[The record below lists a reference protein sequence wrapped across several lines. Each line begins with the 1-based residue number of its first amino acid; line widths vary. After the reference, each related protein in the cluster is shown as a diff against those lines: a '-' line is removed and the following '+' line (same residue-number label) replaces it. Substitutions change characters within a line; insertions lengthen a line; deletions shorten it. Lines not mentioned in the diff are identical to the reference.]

1 MKLYQALLAGLVA
14 VSFAFAQD
22 SAATKAAAPMTKTKA
37 KAATSVVIKGTVVS
51 VDAIAGTVIVTPKGK
66 KADDTLSTTDKT
78 KVMPKGKT
86 VADLKADDKVS
97 VSAKMEDGKWVATAI
112 TIMPMKAMKKPAAAP
127 AAPEAPATGSTGK

>member
-1 MKLYQALLAGLVA
+1 
-14 VSFAFAQD
+14 
-22 SAATKAAAPMTKTKA
+22 
-37 KAATSVVIKGTVVS
+37 
-51 VDAIAGTVIVTPKGK
+51 
-66 KADDTLSTTDKT
+66 
-78 KVMPKGKT
+78 MPKGKT